1 MLGNSYTASSSLNG
15 LLESMGVLNAD
26 AISPGGK
33 RLDQHWSDVNTSAHA
48 SNTTLRDPAIDW
60 DYVVLQ
66 DQSQV
71 PGFYRTTSSWIAS
84 KDGAVALSQ
93 AVDDEG
99 SESILFMTWGR
110 RNGDAMNPTLYSNF
124 TVMQDR
130 LEEGYIDYRDNMT
143 AAGSTVWI
151 APVGLAFKH
160 IHDNVVA
167 GGVNASVSGNLFY
180 DLYSSD
186 GSHPS
191 LAGSYLAACVLY
203 ATMTGTS
210 PVGSNDTVSLNASIK
225 LQLQQAAA
233 ATVFNETSHLDYP
246 WESSSTTST
255 TSARGLGGG
264 VPAGWNIQWVDD
276 QYDNMTVGETRQASL
291 QITAPADVVPDYYG
305 FRLFAGSTQGNV
317 STSTVVVVHIDADH
331 NLSVSFLDQDADF
344 IPGTTQNTTVS
355 VTNTGNAEADFD
367 WTVSAVSG
375 PCSFGLPAASTL
387 ALLPDAS
394 VDVVVQ
400 VDVPATATVADSCVF
415 HFSGSTPDAGAMMTA
430 GEGTFSIAIDELIDF
445 GLSTSVSSITAQTG
459 GASVYDV
466 RLHNNGSESRTFNLQ
481 VMAQPGLSTVIVSP
495 TDIVVA
501 AGESGVWSIE
511 TSSSEGAVGIYV
523 QHFQVTRGG
532 QTATASV
539 EIDVLP
545 TSQIEM
551 SGPLDGRI
559 LMQPGTMTSTAFMVS
574 NTGTG
579 NVSLVASLSGLPS
592 SVEAEISH
600 TSLTLSVGES
610 MEIHLNLTLA
620 SNAQPGNHPLTLGF
634 GGSGAT
640 ATEQI
645 DLQVQD
651 RFAVAVSSAL
661 DEVIAGPAN
670 NASVF
675 FDITNA
681 GTTTDL
687 FQLNLVE
694 FDDAEWFSFTFS
706 TTSISIDA
714 GQTTRVELSVR
725 ETATGAP
732 SGGVD
737 VALQATSSNDETVQE
752 HHNLTVRPQL
762 AGAEITVIAD
772 DDAAQ
777 PGSMIYGTVVVQ
789 NTGNGFDQLLLTTVG
804 MDCGVTSQFALEAG
818 ASSTAVAWSCVLP
831 VDAQAGL
838 GELVFRVTSSARS
851 EFVTTFA
858 EIYTVEP
865 SWDANNVI
873 QITTSSNEYAVLYSG
888 GTTIVVT
895 VENLANTQ
903 VSGVLDHAGDGSA
916 MFIEQWTRYLDNAST
931 SNFVLAPYAS
941 ADFEL
946 KLTSNVEAEETA
958 DLFIKATFTID
969 VTTTTSSDQSENFI
983 VAVAGPAQAPQGVT
997 LPLGIQMDQ
1006 SSTLNAL
1013 LGGWGFALL
1022 LIGAMYLRRPRSVS
1036 EESEAATEE
1045 VEQAEDPVDEP
1056 SEELGYNECRM
1067 ENGKVNCPSC
1077 DARLG
1082 VPRSSQP
1089 PFRFSCP
1096 KCTTMIR
1103 VVE

>member
-1 MLGNSYTASSSLNG
+1 
-15 LLESMGVLNAD
+15 
-26 AISPGGK
+26 
-33 RLDQHWSDVNTSAHA
+33 
-48 SNTTLRDPAIDW
+48 
-60 DYVVLQ
+60 
-66 DQSQV
+66 
-71 PGFYRTTSSWIAS
+71 
-84 KDGAVALSQ
+84 
-93 AVDDEG
+93 
-99 SESILFMTWGR
+99 
-110 RNGDAMNPTLYSNF
+110 
-124 TVMQDR
+124 
-130 LEEGYIDYRDNMT
+130 
-143 AAGSTVWI
+143 
-151 APVGLAFKH
+151 
-160 IHDNVVA
+160 
-167 GGVNASVSGNLFY
+167 
-180 DLYSSD
+180 
-186 GSHPS
+186 
-191 LAGSYLAACVLY
+191 
-203 ATMTGTS
+203 
-210 PVGSNDTVSLNASIK
+210 
-225 LQLQQAAA
+225 
-233 ATVFNETSHLDYP
+233 
-246 WESSSTTST
+246 
-255 TSARGLGGG
+255 
-264 VPAGWNIQWVDD
+264 
-276 QYDNMTVGETRQASL
+276 
-291 QITAPADVVPDYYG
+291 
-305 FRLFAGSTQGNV
+305 
-317 STSTVVVVHIDADH
+317 
-331 NLSVSFLDQDADF
+331 
-344 IPGTTQNTTVS
+344 
-355 VTNTGNAEADFD
+355 
-367 WTVSAVSG
+367 
-375 PCSFGLPAASTL
+375 
-387 ALLPDAS
+387 
-394 VDVVVQ
+394 
-400 VDVPATATVADSCVF
+400 
-415 HFSGSTPDAGAMMTA
+415 
-430 GEGTFSIAIDELIDF
+430 
-445 GLSTSVSSITAQTG
+445 
-459 GASVYDV
+459 
-466 RLHNNGSESRTFNLQ
+466 
-481 VMAQPGLSTVIVSP
+481 
-495 TDIVVA
+495 
-501 AGESGVWSIE
+501 
-511 TSSSEGAVGIYV
+511 
-523 QHFQVTRGG
+523 
-532 QTATASV
+532 
-539 EIDVLP
+539 
-545 TSQIEM
+545 
-551 SGPLDGRI
+551 
-559 LMQPGTMTSTAFMVS
+559 
-574 NTGTG
+574 
-579 NVSLVASLSGLPS
+579 
-592 SVEAEISH
+592 
-600 TSLTLSVGES
+600 
-610 MEIHLNLTLA
+610 
-620 SNAQPGNHPLTLGF
+620 
-634 GGSGAT
+634 
-640 ATEQI
+640 
-645 DLQVQD
+645 
-651 RFAVAVSSAL
+651 
-661 DEVIAGPAN
+661 
-670 NASVF
+670 
-675 FDITNA
+675 
-681 GTTTDL
+681 
-687 FQLNLVE
+687 
-694 FDDAEWFSFTFS
+694 
-706 TTSISIDA
+706 
-714 GQTTRVELSVR
+714 
-725 ETATGAP
+725 
-732 SGGVD
+732 

-969 VTTTTSSDQSENFI
+969 ATTTTSSDQSENFI

-1045 VEQAEDPVDEP
+1045 VEQAEDPVDDP